1 VGDFDPEPTLSLIR
15 PALQGWQAKMPY
27 ARIVTKAT
35 ENASA
40 APESIETPDKANAT
54 FLAGLALAM
63 DDLHPDY
70 PALVLANHVLGG
82 TSAARL
88 FSRVREHEGLSYGVF
103 SNFRAQMLD
112 PNAQLRVS
120 GICNPNNMPKVRQL
134 IGEEVAR
141 LASQGVTK
149 EELEEAKRSYLERRG
164 MSRTQDSALG
174 GILSGQLYA
183 GRTMQQEADFEARL
197 KALTSEQVTAA
208 AKKYIKPEGMVIV
221 TAGDFANASKYAGDA
236 KPGAAG
242 AGR

>member
-1 VGDFDPEPTLSLIR
+1 
-15 PALQGWQAKMPY
+15 
-27 ARIVTKAT
+27 
-35 ENASA
+35 
-40 APESIETPDKANAT
+40 
-54 FLAGLALAM
+54 M

-70 PALVLANHVLGG
+70 PALVLGNHVLGG

-103 SNFRAQMLD
+103 SNFRAEMLD

-149 EELEEAKRSYLERRG
+149 EELDEAKRSYLERG

-183 GRTMQQEADFEARL
+183 GRTMQQEADFEAKL
-197 KALTSEQVTAA
+197 KALTPEQVTAA

-236 KPGAAG
+236 KPPARGPADSSGGSNTAVRKTRRDAMPVTAVG
-242 AGR
+242 GVLRFIEPQKSSPGRNMAMR